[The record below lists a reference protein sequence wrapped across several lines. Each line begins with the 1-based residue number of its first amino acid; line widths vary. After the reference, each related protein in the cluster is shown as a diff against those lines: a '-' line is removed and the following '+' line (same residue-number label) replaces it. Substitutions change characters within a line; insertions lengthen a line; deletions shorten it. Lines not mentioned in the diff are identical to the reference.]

1 MSELVVNFSDMSEK
15 ELIEFK
21 TKLEKQYE
29 KMCDERADELAE
41 LNILD
46 FDPYS
51 YGGGKQIKKIVDKY
65 KDFDDG
71 YSYLMEELLKEM
83 HQRQI
88 SLLDI
93 EIKDEKIE
101 AESMS
106 DEEFIFRELQK
117 NKQFK
122 DKK

>member
-65 KDFDDG
+65 KDF
-71 YSYLMEELLKEM
+71 
-83 HQRQI
+83 
-88 SLLDI
+88 
-93 EIKDEKIE
+93 
-101 AESMS
+101 
-106 DEEFIFRELQK
+106 
-117 NKQFK
+117 
-122 DKK
+122 